1 MLCMALGESLK
12 GVSYV
17 QIDDPPAGSIGGVCV
32 VIVGV
37 LHRWGCGFGN
47 HFIERVDQSYR

>member
-1 MLCMALGESLK
+1 MLFMALGESLT
-12 GVSYV
+12 GVSFV